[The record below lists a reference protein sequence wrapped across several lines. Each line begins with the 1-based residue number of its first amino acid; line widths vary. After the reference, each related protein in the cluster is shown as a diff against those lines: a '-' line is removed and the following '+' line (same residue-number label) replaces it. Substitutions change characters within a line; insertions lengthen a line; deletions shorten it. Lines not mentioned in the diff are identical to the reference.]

1 MHAKFH
7 MAMAALVVGVDVDG
21 LANEDGHD
29 GGHEDASRERRALGR
44 QMVWC
49 GKAADGWLVNGG
61 GALRH
66 SV

>member
-44 QMVWC
+44 QMVWR
-49 GKAADGWLVNGG
+49 GKAADG
-61 GALRH
+61 
-66 SV
+66 